1 MWRTLHPTTNVVPS
15 LDPSMRGPFWFCV
28 AAFLCLYAVLLS
40 LRVSLEAKRARLEE
54 LYLALED

>member
-1 MWRTLHPTTNVVPS
+1 
-15 LDPSMRGPFWFCV
+15 MRGPFWFCV